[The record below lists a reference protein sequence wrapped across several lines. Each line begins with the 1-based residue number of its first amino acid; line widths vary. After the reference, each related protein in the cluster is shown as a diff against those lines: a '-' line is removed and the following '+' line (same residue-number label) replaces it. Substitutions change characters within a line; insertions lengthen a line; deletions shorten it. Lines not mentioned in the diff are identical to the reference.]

1 MAETTVDTLL
11 VKIKADTKQLEGE
24 LKKLQG
30 KTQQTSKNMS
40 KGFMQFDKGLAR
52 TVRNIGLVGG
62 AIGAVFG
69 GIAIK
74 KIINVGSEIEGL
86 QIRLKAL
93 FGSAEEGSKA
103 FEKMAEFASRVPFSL
118 QEIQTGS
125 GALAAVA
132 DDAEHLGEI
141 LTITGNVAAITGLD
155 FATTSMQIQ
164 RSFSAGIGA
173 ADLFRER
180 AVRSLLGFQ
189 AGADVS
195 VEETIAKFREKF
207 GKGGEFGQTTDE
219 LADTL
224 SGTLSMIGDKVF
236 NFQRLIADERF
247 FNSLKE
253 QFGDLNKF
261 LDDNRENIDQL
272 ALSLGSGL
280 ADALERVVSG
290 MIFLNENMEKVKLT
304 FGLLTGLVAAAI
316 SPYLLLAGAIG
327 IAGNELKKF
336 VDERNK
342 ANTVL
347 NPFTEGGTNQAFG
360 MGTGGEGFTAKVPKA
375 KVVVKDPAKL
385 TEALANMEREIQLL
399 GLKNDKEREFQK
411 ILNDTGLK
419 EQIHI
424 DKLREKF
431 DLMKS
436 LEEAQM
442 LNNEIMQDAQS
453 IIEGNKT
460 EQEKLNEQILIF
472 EEALMNVA
480 EEDVPKVQEALVILK
495 DELRELD
502 PLMQEI
508 TQIFER
514 ASTSISQAIADSITD
529 GKNLMSS
536 LANITK
542 QVVNQMIAEFLRLK
556 VIQPLISSIFGGG
569 QQTNAGGTG
578 SIGGFIGSLFGGGGG
593 GGIMSLFGGGGGGI
607 QAAQGFGQTASFML
621 GGAFSGRAGGGTIA
635 PNRAVMVGERGPEI
649 FVPNS
654 GGKIVPNHNMKA
666 LGGQE
671 TVINQ
676 NINITTGVSQTVRAE
691 VLNMLPAIKQETLQA
706 VADSRLRG
714 GTFGAA
720 FTR

>member
-1 MAETTVDTLL
+1 MAQTTVDTLL
-11 VKIKADTKQLEGE
+11 VKIKADTKQLENE

-103 FEKMAEFASRVPFSL
+103 FDKMAEFASKVPFSL

-272 ALSLGSGL
+272 AVSLGTGL
-280 ADALERVVSG
+280 ADALESVVSG

-327 IAGNELKKF
+327 VAGNELKKF

-375 KVVVKDPAKL
+375 KVVVKEPAGL
-385 TEALANMEREIQLL
+385 TEALANMEKEIQLL
-399 GLKNDKEREFQK
+399 GLKNDKEREFQE
-411 ILNDTGLK
+411 ILNETGLK
-419 EQIHI
+419 EQVHI

-436 LEEAQM
+436 LEEAQS

-453 IIEGNKT
+453 IIDGNKT

-472 EEALMNVA
+472 EEALRTA
-480 EEDVPKVQEALVILK
+480 AQEDIPMLEDALDILK
-495 DELRELD
+495 EELRELD

-508 TQIFER
+508 TQIFDR
-514 ASTSISQAIADSITD
+514 ASTSISQAIADSITE
-529 GKNLMSS
+529 GKNLMES
-536 LANITK
+536 LGNITK
-542 QVVNQMIAEFLRLK
+542 QVVNQMIAEFLRLQ
-556 VIQPLISSIFGGG
+556 VIKPLMSSIFGGM
-569 QQTNAGGTG
+569 GGG
-578 SIGGFIGSLFGGGGG
+578 RSGGGGFFGNILGSLFSFGSMALAPSTGGGSMMVGG
-593 GGIMSLFGGGGGGI
+593 GMSSAF
-607 QAAQGFGQTASFML
+607 ASMRPF
-621 GGAFSGRAGGGTIA
+621 AGGGSVS

>member
-556 VIQPLISSIFGGG
+556 VIQPLINSIFGGG
-569 QQTNAGGTG
+569 QQQSGGG
-578 SIGGFIGSLFGGGGG
+578 IGGFFGSLFGGGGG
-593 GGIMSLFGGGGGGI
+593 GITSLFGGGGGI
-607 QAAQGFGQTASFML
+607 QSAQGFGQTASFML

>member
-1 MAETTVDTLL
+1 MAQTTVDTLL
-11 VKIKADTKQLEGE
+11 VKIKADTKQLENE

-62 AIGAVFG
+62 ALGAVFG

-103 FEKMAEFASRVPFSL
+103 FDKMAEFASKVPFSL

-247 FNSLKE
+247 FNTLKE

-272 ALSLGSGL
+272 AVSLGTGL
-280 ADALERVVSG
+280 ADALESVVSG

-327 IAGNELKKF
+327 VAGNELKKF

-342 ANTVL
+342 ANTIL

-375 KVVVKDPAKL
+375 KVVVKEPAGL
-385 TEALANMEREIQLL
+385 TEALANMEKEIQLL
-399 GLKNDKEREFQK
+399 GLKNDKEREFQE
-411 ILNDTGLK
+411 ILNETGLK
-419 EQIHI
+419 EQVHI

-436 LEEAQM
+436 LEEAQS

-472 EEALMNVA
+472 EQALRTAA
-480 EEDVPKVQEALVILK
+480 EEDIPMLEEALDILK
-495 DELRELD
+495 EELRELD

-508 TQIFER
+508 TQIFDR
-514 ASTSISQAIADSITD
+514 ASTSISQAIADSITE
-529 GKNLMSS
+529 GKNLMES
-536 LANITK
+536 LGNITK
-542 QVVNQMIAEFLRLK
+542 QVVNQMIAEFLRLQ
-556 VIQPLISSIFGGG
+556 VIKPLMSSIFGGM
-569 QQTNAGGTG
+569 GGG
-578 SIGGFIGSLFGGGGG
+578 RSGGGGFFGNILSGFMGLGSLFSGNPLGGAQAAGS
-593 GGIMSLFGGGGGGI
+593 ILSFGGGNKVM
-607 QAAQGFGQTASFML
+607 GF
-621 GGAFSGRAGGGTIA
+621 AGGGSVS

>member
-569 QQTNAGGTG
+569 QQQSGGG
-578 SIGGFIGSLFGGGGG
+578 IGGFFGSLFGGGGG
-593 GGIMSLFGGGGGGI
+593 GITSLFGGGGGI
-607 QAAQGFGQTASFML
+607 QSAQGFGQTASFML

>member
-1 MAETTVDTLL
+1 
-11 VKIKADTKQLEGE
+11 
-24 LKKLQG
+24 
-30 KTQQTSKNMS
+30 
-40 KGFMQFDKGLAR
+40 
-52 TVRNIGLVGG
+52 
-62 AIGAVFG
+62 
-69 GIAIK
+69 
-74 KIINVGSEIEGL
+74 
-86 QIRLKAL
+86 
-93 FGSAEEGSKA
+93 
-103 FEKMAEFASRVPFSL
+103 
-118 QEIQTGS
+118 
-125 GALAAVA
+125 
-132 DDAEHLGEI
+132 
-141 LTITGNVAAITGLD
+141 
-155 FATTSMQIQ
+155 
-164 RSFSAGIGA
+164 
-173 ADLFRER
+173 
-180 AVRSLLGFQ
+180 
-189 AGADVS
+189 
-195 VEETIAKFREKF
+195 
-207 GKGGEFGQTTDE
+207 
-219 LADTL
+219 
-224 SGTLSMIGDKVF
+224 
-236 NFQRLIADERF
+236 
-247 FNSLKE
+247 
-253 QFGDLNKF
+253 
-261 LDDNRENIDQL
+261 
-272 ALSLGSGL
+272 
-280 ADALERVVSG
+280 
-290 MIFLNENMEKVKLT
+290 
-304 FGLLTGLVAAAI
+304 
-316 SPYLLLAGAIG
+316 
-327 IAGNELKKF
+327 
-336 VDERNK
+336 
-342 ANTVL
+342 
-347 NPFTEGGTNQAFG
+347 

-569 QQTNAGGTG
+569 QQQSGGG
-578 SIGGFIGSLFGGGGG
+578 IGGFFGSLFGGGGG
-593 GGIMSLFGGGGGGI
+593 GITSLFGGGGGI
-607 QAAQGFGQTASFML
+607 QSAQGFGQTASFML